1 MLATTEPQATE
12 REAADD
18 DDDLCH
24 LVCTDHA
31 PDRSLCGRDV
41 SGDPWL
47 RQGQP
52 VLECVVCDDIDEMY
66 ERQGWCCAS
75 GVVL

>member
-1 MLATTEPQATE
+1 MMLTATEPQAAE
-12 REAADD
+12 RETAD

-41 SGDPWL
+41 SADPWL
-47 RQGQP
+47 RQGQA
-52 VLECVVCDDIDEMY
+52 VLECVVCNDLDEVY
-66 ERQGWCCAS
+66 ERQGWCCEAQAA
-75 GVVL
+75 